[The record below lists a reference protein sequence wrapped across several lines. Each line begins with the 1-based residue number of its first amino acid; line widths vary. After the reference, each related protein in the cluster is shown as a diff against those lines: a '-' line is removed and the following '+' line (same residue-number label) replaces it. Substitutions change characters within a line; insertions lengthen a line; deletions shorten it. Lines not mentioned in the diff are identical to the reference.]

1 MIPIPRNAT
10 LVWPGVATGGGDEEA
25 AAAAA
30 ATEEEEAAALALLV
44 ETSTLPRSSLSFR
57 GLCAR
62 DKGLLSIERAE
73 CSVSEARQRVDEER
87 TREDVEGGAVARS
100 LVDGDLLLDL
110 EGAAAGEAAAERS
123 MVFSSAAAAL
133 EEGGGSPGAQG
144 IPGALFVSLSRPLS
158 LSRTGRGSLG
168 WKGRQK
174 VRVRKKKP
182 PLFSLSEKEK
192 PLFQRSSRQAT
203 TPPFHLLLAF
213 TLLSCRKKTSS
224 RLPQP
229 IRSFP
234 EPGRC
239 VFALPLRPTGAFFF
253 SSVAAH

>member
-1 MIPIPRNAT
+1 MTTTAKKKKKNQFEAFKLLAKNFKRTIATPMIPIPRNAT

-158 LSRTGRGSLG
+158 LSLEQGAGVLVGRGD
-168 WKGRQK
+168 R
-174 VRVRKKKP
+174 R
-182 PLFSLSEKEK
+182 
-192 PLFQRSSRQAT
+192 
-203 TPPFHLLLAF
+203 
-213 TLLSCRKKTSS
+213 
-224 RLPQP
+224 
-229 IRSFP
+229 
-234 EPGRC
+234 
-239 VFALPLRPTGAFFF
+239 
-253 SSVAAH
+253 